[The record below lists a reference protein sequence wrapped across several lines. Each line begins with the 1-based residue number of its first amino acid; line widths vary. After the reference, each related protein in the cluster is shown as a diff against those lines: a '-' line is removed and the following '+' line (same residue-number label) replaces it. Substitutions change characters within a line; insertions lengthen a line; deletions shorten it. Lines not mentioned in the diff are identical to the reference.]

1 MNENTAVHALAR
13 RYCQEQFSEWCSRY
27 EALQRRQPRSEGDY
41 SPEAYDTF
49 PRYLILQA
57 MLRAVE
63 SLTPES
69 AGSADPLVEAMANVA
84 QNAES
89 ILTAAPQ
96 NPIAAS
102 AIAEERA
109 KFITFIRS
117 LTAEQINAAKPL
129 PFRRTLAKE
138 ESDQIW
144 TQLKA
149 KWEIDGDYW
158 YPLKSKK
165 LPAGI
170 LAFHTDYF
178 GDNKE
183 VILRELLTRREIRRI
198 WELREHGDDEYEL
211 ELALFRPRYNGAEGY
226 WTSSGA
232 DWLVYASHESSI
244 TLAGDWLVA
253 GFKDIVP
260 DCDRYQYGGPFST
273 ADLRGTWKWNDAD
286 STGQF
291 LS

>member
-1 MNENTAVHALAR
+1 MAR
-13 RYCQEQFSEWCSRY
+13 ICLRHDV
-27 EALQRRQPRSEGDY
+27 LQRRQPHSEGDH

-69 AGSADPLVEAMANVA
+69 AGSADRLVEAMANVA

-89 ILTAAPQ
+89 NLTAAPQ

-109 KFITFIRS
+109 KFITYIRS

-129 PFRRTLAKE
+129 PLRRTLIKE
-138 ESDQIW
+138 ESDRIW
-144 TQLKA
+144 AQLKA
-149 KWEIDGDYW
+149 KWGIDGDYW
-158 YPLKSKK
+158 YPLKSKE
-165 LPAGI
+165 LPSGI

-178 GDNKE
+178 DDNE
-183 VILRELLTRREIRRI
+183 AAILRELLTRREIRRI

-211 ELALFRPRYNGAEGY
+211 ELALFQPHYNGAEGY

-253 GFKDIVP
+253 GFKDMVP

-273 ADLRGTWKWNDAD
+273 ADFRGTWKWKDID
-286 STGQF
+286 SPDN
-291 LS
+291 S